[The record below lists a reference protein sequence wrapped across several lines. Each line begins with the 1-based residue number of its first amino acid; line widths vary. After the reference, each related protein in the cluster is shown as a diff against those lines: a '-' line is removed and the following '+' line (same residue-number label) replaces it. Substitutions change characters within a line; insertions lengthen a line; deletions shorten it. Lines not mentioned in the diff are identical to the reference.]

1 MKNHKILWSFLIHNK
16 LLTIKTNKM
25 KKIIL
30 VYIMVFFVNFTQAQE
45 NKFAANR
52 ADNAVTLITENMQL
66 SDSDI
71 AFLRETLYNKYASN
85 ASKIRGKNLTE
96 DEKKQVYRS
105 AFTETRKKLMKV
117 FTNDEVKK
125 IVKLEKESFKK

>member
-1 MKNHKILWSFLIHNK
+1 
-16 LLTIKTNKM
+16 M

-30 VYIMVFFVNFTQAQE
+30 VYIMAFFVNFTQAQE

-52 ADNAVTLITENMQL
+52 ADNAVSLITKNMQI

-71 AFLRETLYNKYASN
+71 TFLRETLYNKYASN

-96 DEKKQVYRS
+96 AEKKQVYRS

>member
-1 MKNHKILWSFLIHNK
+1 
-16 LLTIKTNKM
+16 M

-30 VYIMVFFVNFTQAQE
+30 VFIIAFFVTFTQAQE

-52 ADNAVTLITENMQL
+52 ADNAVSLITKNMQI

-71 AFLRETLYNKYASN
+71 TFLRETLYNKYASN

-96 DEKKQVYRS
+96 EEKRQVYRS
-105 AFTETRKKLMKV
+105 AFKETRKKLMKV
-117 FTNDEVKK
+117 FTNDQVKQIIK
-125 IVKLEKESFKK
+125 FEKESFQK

>member
-1 MKNHKILWSFLIHNK
+1 
-16 LLTIKTNKM
+16 M

-30 VYIMVFFVNFTQAQE
+30 IFIVTFFVTFTQAQE

-52 ADNAVTLITENMQL
+52 ADNAVSLIMENMQI

-71 AFLRETLYNKYASN
+71 AFLREALYNKYVSN
-85 ASKIRGKNLTE
+85 VSKIRGKNLTE

-105 AFTETRKKLMKV
+105 AFAETRKKLMKV
-117 FTNDEVKK
+117 FTNEEVKK
-125 IVKLEKESFKK
+125 IIKLEKESFKK

>member
-1 MKNHKILWSFLIHNK
+1 MKFIIYWSKNQTYYKKQTIFIILKNHKILWSFLIHNK

-30 VYIMVFFVNFTQAQE
+30 VYIMAFFVNYTQAQE

-66 SDSDI
+66 R
-71 AFLRETLYNKYASN
+71 F
-85 ASKIRGKNLTE
+85 
-96 DEKKQVYRS
+96 
-105 AFTETRKKLMKV
+105 
-117 FTNDEVKK
+117 
-125 IVKLEKESFKK
+125 

>member
-1 MKNHKILWSFLIHNK
+1 
-16 LLTIKTNKM
+16 M

-30 VYIMVFFVNFTQAQE
+30 VCVMAFFVTFNQAQE
-45 NKFAANR
+45 NKFASNR
-52 ADNAVTLITENMQL
+52 ADNAISLITENMQI

-71 AFLRETLYNKYASN
+71 DFLRETLYSKYASN

-96 DEKKQVYRS
+96 DEKKQIYRS

-125 IVKLEKESFKK
+125 IIKLEKESFKK

>member
-1 MKNHKILWSFLIHNK
+1 
-16 LLTIKTNKM
+16 M

-30 VYIMVFFVNFTQAQE
+30 IFTVTFFVTFTQAQE
-45 NKFAANR
+45 NKYAANR
-52 ADNAVTLITENMQL
+52 ADNAVSLITENMQI

-85 ASKIRGKNLTE
+85 VLKIRGKNLTE

-105 AFTETRKKLMKV
+105 AFTETRKKLMNV
-117 FTNDEVKK
+117 FTNEEVKK
-125 IVKLEKESFKK
+125 IIKFEKESFKK

>member
-1 MKNHKILWSFLIHNK
+1 M
-16 LLTIKTNKM
+16 M
-25 KKIIL
+25 A
-30 VYIMVFFVNFTQAQE
+30 FFVNFTQAQE

-52 ADNAVTLITENMQL
+52 ADNAISLISENMQI

-71 AFLRETLYNKYASN
+71 DFLRETLYNKYTSN

-96 DEKKQVYRS
+96 DEKKQIYRS

-125 IVKLEKESFKK
+125 IIKLEKESFKK

>member
-1 MKNHKILWSFLIHNK
+1 
-16 LLTIKTNKM
+16 M

-30 VYIMVFFVNFTQAQE
+30 VYIMAFFVNFTQAQE

-105 AFTETRKKLMKV
+105 AFTATRKKLMKV